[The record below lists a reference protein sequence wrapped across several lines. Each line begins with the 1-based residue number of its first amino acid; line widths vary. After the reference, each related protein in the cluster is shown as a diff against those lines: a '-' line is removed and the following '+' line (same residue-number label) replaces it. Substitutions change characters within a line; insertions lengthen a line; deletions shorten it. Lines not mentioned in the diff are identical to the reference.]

1 MKRYNRFKQLNCIRD
16 EFILESMPDYLGI
29 RTKKQGNG
37 NPVIRF
43 LGSGWGA
50 ACICAVVALSIMAVI
65 LRMGQDP
72 WGSPAGT
79 QEQTDTEV
87 TETQIPTLP
96 SETEAPTEADTTPY
110 FDPES
115 LDIDTYQGMTPD
127 IPYKIVYHSNGDGTC
142 MVTNVIINILYEGDI
157 TVEIPETSPDGETV
171 VGVFIKPTYNVPTY
185 ISAEEFKKIETA
197 VLEYYDNNRENYYY
211 KQFMSYY
218 QLKGLEFCTSE
229 YLKNDLLSEYPIAAY
244 TNIYVFDYTATEI
257 EYALRSHDL
266 AMITPWYTA
275 EWCYADRLKLKD
287 LAELHGITD
296 PYLDQVLAAHSGSF
310 ENVSE
315 IKLPKTLKPRGDDLV
330 ISFPS
335 IHLDTLSI
343 MGIDQMIFDGTVAEM
358 TAIADPT
365 LYELAYPLVIH
376 CTDGDIIY
384 PVKE

>member
-50 ACICAVVALSIMAVI
+50 ACICTVVALSIMAVI

-96 SETEAPTEADTTPY
+96 SETEAPTEVDTTPY

-157 TVEIPETSPDGETV
+157 TVEIPETSPDGDTV
-171 VGVFIKPTYNVPTY
+171 VEIHLRTNYNIPTYVL
-185 ISAEEFKKIETA
+185 AEDFEKIKNA
-197 VLEYYDNNRENYYY
+197 MLVHYDHDENNFYY
-211 KQFMSYY
+211 KQFMSYFRLY
-218 QLKGLEFCTSE
+218 YAEYAPTPEDREKMISHYPLCEFV
-229 YLKNDLLSEYPIAAY
+229 PV
-244 TNIYVFDYTATEI
+244 YVFDPTATSTEWKWRSQELAEI
-257 EYALRSHDL
+257 A
-266 AMITPWYTA
+266 PWYTA
-275 EWCYADRLKLKD
+275 EWCYYDIAKAKTVAEIMGVTDSVLED
-287 LAELHGITD
+287 ALAK
-296 PYLDQVLAAHSGSF
+296 HSGSF

-315 IKLPKTLKPRGDDLV
+315 IKIPKTLRSDGWSALDLW
-330 ISFPS
+330 
-335 IHLDTLSI
+335 LLSD
-343 MGIDQMIFDGTVAEM
+343 MGIQSLTFDGTMAEM
-358 TAIADPT
+358 SNIADPEEIV
-365 LYELAYPLVIH
+365 LSYPLVIH
-376 CTDGDIIY
+376 CTDGDISY